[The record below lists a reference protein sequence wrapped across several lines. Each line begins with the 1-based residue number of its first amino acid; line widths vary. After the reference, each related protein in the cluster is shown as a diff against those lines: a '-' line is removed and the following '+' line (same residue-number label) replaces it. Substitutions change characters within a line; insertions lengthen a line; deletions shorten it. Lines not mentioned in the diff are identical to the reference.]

1 MAEYHMNLGVISRSG
16 GKSTTAH
23 SAYIACTKL
32 EEERTSLVFDYSN
45 KKGLLYEG
53 TMAPDECPDWV
64 YDKQLLENAVEA
76 FEDHIAQTRFRGHN
90 DPEKNAKS
98 LAAKEKFLESCATGY
113 TANFALPLEIENPE
127 DLLDLS
133 QRIIKSC
140 YVQNEL
146 IVRYAIH
153 GDKGNPHLHILS
165 TTRPWVED
173 TFSKSRFRINR
184 EKVIEIRHQ
193 AAEIANEFAQE
204 KGYNYVLDAR
214 SYEDRGL
221 NIIPTR
227 HLGPNAHHKLQDGS
241 RISHENNKIHQ
252 DNIRLL
258 FKSPE
263 ELVNLVAARKVV
275 FTEVDIE
282 REVFKRVGGDMY
294 LYSLLKT
301 RLLESELLKTPLMN
315 AQLETRE
322 VLPHMFNISNDNV
335 GLSGEELKVDFDET
349 VRSYTHHL
357 FCYESIVGLGK
368 NLKDEA
374 VFTTQKAIELEK
386 NAKDVVQHLCLSK
399 GKEISSEIKQDA
411 IINAEHQNKF
421 DFSEEQKQ
429 AIDYLLEPHQLRVLK
444 GNAGTGKTTILKP
457 MVDAYK
463 EAGYVPLGV
472 AFQGKVSELLG
483 HDLNIT
489 AYTLDQLGKRWK
501 KYDTLKEM
509 LPTLKGES
517 LRVAHKELEKLAA
530 FQLNERHVVVLD
542 EGNMVE
548 GHHWQELL
556 IRVQKAGAHLKVVQ
570 DNKQIKALF
579 GADISR
585 LVENSAGHFELTEV
599 HRQKEPWMRAAS
611 AHLNSHDV
619 IEGLKPYDEHGCLTF
634 KESVESTRYALAE
647 AYVNNLRLHPEEFH
661 VALSFQ
667 NQDVEDLNGAIRH
680 QLKQRG
686 SLGASLTFK
695 GKEFSVGDRIVFTE
709 NDHTGW
715 FIKTIDSPI
724 QKGSSS
730 LPKKGVKNGTF
741 GQIQSLDEKKAIL
754 DVRLLKDDRLVRVNL
769 KTYDAVEYGYGMTV
783 NKAEGQTFD
792 WTYGLF
798 DRLMNANKTLIWMTR
813 HRFGFQGFIAKD
825 QASII
830 NDMAAAVGRSDY
842 RPLISD
848 FNTQGCL
855 EAELVREYL
864 KTAYEAGNLW
874 GTISKENPDAP
885 FDHSEWTD
893 FQAAQHERNQFA
905 EEILG
910 KWDLCQTFAN
920 QVGIKKITL
929 EVQAGLR
936 EKPLNEVEVE
946 ALQRVET
953 YRAVASQA
961 RTLWDQ
967 LSKTEKLSKTSAL
980 LKGYEEITETRNQ
993 LAYEIVSFPEIHRP
1007 FFKTIKKE
1015 EAYVSY
1021 GGDVYDK
1028 VPPSLKAAEKHAQAY
1043 IKAQHQKAFSEKL
1056 TPVERGVFN
1065 ELLAF
1070 KKQALDCGRFA
1081 AALKNEEALIKKKGD
1096 SPLKTALEASS
1107 KERDFLAFK
1116 VVKFY
1121 DKYSSLLERADV
1133 SQEQLLKHAVFGE
1146 VRQLALKHSLAKTI
1160 EKRLEFADQLRRM
1173 VGEGDK
1179 LDKPLYGISK
1189 SMGVDLSRLR
1199 FEQGC
1204 LELMKQKGHLPFNT
1218 VEELSSAFV
1227 SLTEY
1232 RVVHQEA
1239 AKKWQII
1246 KTHAV
1251 EKVTALQDD
1260 QIVSLNAW
1268 TKNASHEGK
1277 EGQAINAENKLLS
1290 REVLEKAGQLEN
1302 TQKPKRKKAPQNLQ
1316 EKDNAILKEAANT
1329 QTLSLVTRELAKVV
1343 NGYTSL
1349 SSENLPS
1356 PSLPQD
1362 IQARH
1367 VELIHLQSH
1376 LRKGHSGYLGIF
1388 KMDHVKDK
1396 TWESLREKKLSLA
1409 GPILEKYGEIIKV
1422 SFGHD
1427 YGRMQ
1432 KEAYEHQMGELVS
1445 HYQEVRGGDKALLA
1459 ADLLSH
1465 LEKEGYQEICIKTQL
1480 KTRDVNFEALHLY
1493 GLFHEVSS
1501 HLQEKSMTLPV
1512 LEKYIQTQEA
1522 FSSLWKPR
1530 CEVIEK
1536 ALGPVKE
1543 EFAMHREK
1551 VLSFLEDKKPN
1562 RSCVFA
1568 LDKLVNETHALI
1580 SKSKLEKNK
1589 DNPGQIPYAPEQNLQ
1604 TKVQGK
1610 LQHLGV
1616 SLGVSFSQ
1624 ENLET
1629 LSHEIINL
1637 SHKKEQIQGQ
1647 RLALMKRTKF
1657 ESDAEF
1663 FECARNRNETA
1674 SHLLETPLGK
1684 IIEESKHLFLVKDY
1698 AERYR
1703 SKLEKA
1709 PPSSGPSHQI
1719 DQKFI
1724 LQNTQPFIEAD
1735 VVKAVLIENI
1745 ASFADDI
1752 FSSLGEKHN
1761 QAASTAVERRYGNN
1775 GKISVNLRT
1784 GAWLDWRDTSIA
1796 GGPFEMLTKLKGFS
1810 FKEAVE
1816 YGASWAGIIPER
1828 GDLKSLKR
1836 LPQKYSS
1843 QESEQKKLQKEAE
1856 ESKVKIERAKTLWEK
1871 GQPIQGTLAERYLKE
1886 HRNIEESMP
1895 NDLQFL
1901 PRFRDPTSGKSYP
1914 GLMAAARS
1922 SIGEVTAVQITCLDP
1937 QTAAKAD
1944 LSVTKRSFGI
1954 LKGSTVT
1961 LQEEKSSNVLFVAE
1975 GVETALSLKEAG
1987 LKGTIKAT
1995 LGLSNIKRLTPE
2007 NLLNGNPNTQII
2019 VCADHDTT
2027 DSPATRSLQKA
2038 VLDLQSKGF
2047 SVTVVKP
2054 DKLNEDF
2061 NDVLKTKGREGVR
2074 EILQRNL
2081 PKEITKDLLIPAPSL
2096 HSKGPPKSKWEEG
2109 ESGVKAQGKSFA
2121 EIEKRCVRYLC
2132 DYLEK
2137 ENRPLTPE
2145 LKERIVLQ
2153 SEKAADFMFH
2163 AHALKGTSLTEEQ
2176 TRPYLLR
2183 AKYELDRIPEIR
2195 RDIIKDWQREDN
2207 FNEKTDGLFAHMI
2220 AERQASIE
2228 GRLYFE
2234 AKQKGQNPP
2243 SRIEDIAERELKENG
2258 EQTKELTEKLS
2269 QKYGLSES
2277 AATLCAKNVL
2287 RYKETHGEKPTS
2299 GQIESMVQISREIEK
2314 RDYAHSS
2321 KGLGSHEIEF
2331 LRRRIGDFLFRNTS
2345 FDKKFPAVPEIQ
2357 QAQTHAKTSLEAATS
2372 TITHELSKM
2381 NQREISL

>member
-1 MAEYHMNLGVISRSG
+1 MNLGYISRSG
-16 GKSTTAH
+16 GKSATAH

-32 EEERTSLVFDYSN
+32 EEERTGLVFDYSN

-53 TMAPDECPDWV
+53 TLAPEDCPDWA
-64 YDKQLLENAVEA
+64 YDKQLLENTVEA

-98 LAAKEKFLESCATGY
+98 LAKKEKFLESCLTGF
-113 TANFALPLEIENPE
+113 TANFALPLEIEKTE

-140 YVQNEL
+140 YVQNGL

-165 TTRPWVED
+165 TTRPWVEG
-173 TFSKSRFRINR
+173 TFSKSRFRIDR

-193 AAEIANEFAQE
+193 AAQIANEFAKE

-214 SYEDRGL
+214 SYEERGL

-241 RISHENNKIHQ
+241 RISYENDKIHQ
-252 DNIRLL
+252 DNVRLL
-258 FKSPE
+258 FDHPE
-263 ELVNLVAARKVV
+263 ELVKLVAAKKFV

-282 REVFKRVGGDMY
+282 REVFKRVGGDMH

-301 RLLESELLKTPLMN
+301 RLLESELLQTSLMN
-315 AQLETRE
+315 AQLETQE
-322 VLPHMFNISNDNV
+322 VLPRMFNISNDNV
-335 GLSGEELKVDFDET
+335 SLSGKELEVDFDET

-357 FCYESIVGLGK
+357 FRHESIVGLGK

-374 VFTTQKAIELEK
+374 VFTTQKAVDLEQ
-386 NAKDVVQHLCLSK
+386 NTQAIVQHLCVSK
-399 GKEISSEIKQDA
+399 GKKISSDIKQEA
-411 IINAEHQNKF
+411 IINAEYQNRF

-429 AIDYLLEPHQLRVLK
+429 AIDYLLESHQLRVLK

-457 MVDAYK
+457 VVDAYK
-463 EAGYVPLGV
+463 QAGYVPLGV

-483 HDLNIT
+483 HDLNIA

-509 LPTLKGES
+509 LPTLKGEA
-517 LRVAHKELEKLAA
+517 LRVAHKELEKLAT
-530 FQLNERHVVVLD
+530 FQLNEHHVVVLD

-556 IRVQKAGAHLKVVQ
+556 SRVQKAGAHLKVVQ

-634 KESVESTRYALAE
+634 KESVELTRYALAE
-647 AYVNNLRLHPEEFH
+647 AYVNNLSLHLDEFH
-661 VALSFQ
+661 VALAFQ

-695 GKEFSVGDRIVFTE
+695 DKEFSVGDRIVFTE

-715 FIKTIDSPI
+715 FIKTINSPI
-724 QKGSSS
+724 QEGSSS

-741 GQIQSLDEKKAIL
+741 GQIETLDEKESIL
-754 DVRLLKDDRLVRVNL
+754 DVRLLKDNRLVRVNL

-798 DRLMNANKTLIWMTR
+798 DRFMNANNTLIWMTR

-825 QASII
+825 QASNI
-830 NDMAAAVGRSDY
+830 NDMAVAVGKSDY

-848 FNTQGCL
+848 FNTQGCP

-864 KTAYEAGNLW
+864 KTAYEVGNLW
-874 GTISKENPDAP
+874 GTISKENPNTP

-905 EEILG
+905 EEILEN
-910 KWDLCQTFAN
+910 WNLCQTFAN

-936 EKPLNEVEVE
+936 DKPLNEVEVE

-961 RTLWDQ
+961 RNLWDQ
-967 LSKTEKLSKTSAL
+967 LSKTEKLSKTSVL
-980 LKGYEEITETRNQ
+980 LKGYEEIIETRNQ
-993 LAYEIVSFPEIHRP
+993 LAYEIVSFPDIHRP

-1015 EAYVSY
+1015 EVYVSY
-1021 GGDVYDK
+1021 AGEIYEK
-1028 VPPSLKAAEKHAQAY
+1028 VPPSLKAAEKHSQAY
-1043 IKAQHQKAFSEKL
+1043 IKVQHQKAFSEKL
-1056 TPVERGVFN
+1056 TSIERGAFN
-1065 ELLAF
+1065 ELLNF
-1070 KKQALDCGRFA
+1070 KKQVLDCGRFA
-1081 AALKNEEALIKKKGD
+1081 AALKTEETLMKKGA
-1096 SPLKTALEASS
+1096 SPLKAALEEAS

-1116 VVKFY
+1116 IVKFY
-1121 DKYSSLLERADV
+1121 DKYSPLLERADV
-1133 SQEQLLKHAVFGE
+1133 LQEQLLKHAVFGE
-1146 VRQLALKHSLAKTI
+1146 VRQLVLKHGLAKTI
-1160 EKRLEFADQLRRM
+1160 EKRLEFADQLRGM

-1179 LDKPLYGISK
+1179 LDKPLYGLLK
-1189 SMGVDLSRLR
+1189 SMGIDFSRLK
-1199 FEQGC
+1199 FEQRC
-1204 LELMKQKGHLPFNT
+1204 LELVKRGEGLLPFKT

-1227 SLTEY
+1227 SLNEY

-1277 EGQAINAENKLLS
+1277 EGQAINAENKILS
-1290 REVLEKAGQLEN
+1290 REVLEKAGQGGN
-1302 TQKPKRKKAPQNLQ
+1302 VKKHQRNKTPQTLQ
-1316 EKDNAILKEAANT
+1316 NKEAANT
-1329 QTLSLVTRELAKVV
+1329 QTLSFVTRELAKVV

-1349 SSENLPS
+1349 SPENLS
-1356 PSLPQD
+1356 STSLPQD

-1396 TWESLREKKLSLA
+1396 TWENLREKKLSLA

-1432 KEAYEHQMGELVS
+1432 KEAYEHQMGQLVS
-1445 HYQEVRGGDKALLA
+1445 HYQEARGGDKALLA
-1459 ADLLSH
+1459 ANLLSH
-1465 LEKEGYQEICIKTQL
+1465 LDQEGYQGICTKTQL
-1480 KTRDVNFEALHLY
+1480 KTQDVNFEALHLY
-1493 GLFHEVSS
+1493 GLFHEISS
-1501 HLQEKSMTLPV
+1501 HLQEKSVALPV

-1522 FSSLWKPR
+1522 FSSLWRPR

-1551 VLSFLEDKKPN
+1551 ILSFLEDKKPN

-1580 SKSKLEKNK
+1580 SKGKLEKKK
-1589 DNPGQIPYAPEQNLQ
+1589 DNPGQIPHAPEQGLLA
-1604 TKVQGK
+1604 KVQEK
-1610 LQHLGV
+1610 LQHLGM
-1616 SLGVSFSQ
+1616 SLEISFSQ
-1624 ENLET
+1624 EHLES

-1637 SHKKEQIQGQ
+1637 SHRKEQIHGQ
-1647 RLALMKRTKF
+1647 RLALMKCTKF
-1657 ESDAEF
+1657 ENDAEF
-1663 FECARNRNETA
+1663 FECARNRNEAA
-1674 SHLLETPLGK
+1674 SHLMETPLGK
-1684 IIEESKHLFLVKDY
+1684 VIEESKHIFLVKDY

-1703 SKLEKA
+1703 SKLEKF

-1724 LQNTQPFIEAD
+1724 LQNTRPLIEAD
-1735 VVKAVLIENI
+1735 VVKAVLIENM

-1856 ESKVKIERAKTLWEK
+1856 ESQVKIERAKTLWEK
-1871 GQPIQGTLAERYLKE
+1871 GQSIKGTLAERYLKE
-1886 HRNIEESMP
+1886 HRKIEESVP

-1901 PRFRDPTSGKSYP
+1901 PRFKDPTSGKSYP
-1914 GLMAAARS
+1914 SLMVAARS
-1922 SIGEVTAVQITCLDP
+1922 PRGEVTAVQITCLNP

-1944 LSVTKRSFGI
+1944 LSVSKRSFGV
-1954 LKGSTVT
+1954 LKGSAVT
-1961 LQEEKSSNVLFVAE
+1961 LQEDNNSNIFFVAE

-2007 NLLNGNPNTQII
+2007 NLLNGSPHTQII
-2019 VCADHDTT
+2019 VCADHDSP
-2027 DSPATRSLQKA
+2027 DSPAARSLQKA
-2038 VLDLQSKGF
+2038 VLDLQNKGF
-2047 SVTVVKP
+2047 SVTVIKP

-2081 PKEITKDLLIPAPSL
+2081 PKEITKDFLTSVPSL
-2096 HSKGPPKSKWEEG
+2096 LSKVPPKSKQEEVKS
-2109 ESGVKAQGKSFA
+2109 EVKAQGKSFA
-2121 EIEKRCVRYLC
+2121 EIEKRCARCLY
-2132 DYLEK
+2132 DHLEK

-2183 AKYELDRIPEIR
+2183 AKYELDRILEIR

-2228 GRLYFE
+2228 GRLYLE

-2243 SRIEDIAERELKENG
+2243 SNIEDIAERELKENG
-2258 EQTKELTEKLS
+2258 EQTKELAGKIS

-2321 KGLGSHEIEF
+2321 KGLGSHEVEF
-2331 LRRRIGDFLFRNTS
+2331 LRRRIGDFLFKNTS
-2345 FDKKFPAVPEIQ
+2345 FEGKLHAVPEIQ
-2357 QAQTHAKTSLEAATS
+2357 QAQTHAKASLEAATS
-2372 TITHELSKM
+2372 TINHELSKM